1 MAAWSFEI
9 YLQRVLK
16 NVSQLSAIFQ
26 HSKRNFVSQR
36 GYEISSNDTIPF
48 KYIKKLR
55 CTFTISQI
63 MCSHFKT

>member
-48 KYIKKLR
+48 KYIKKL
-55 CTFTISQI
+55 IHHKS
-63 MCSHFKT
+63 